1 MFVIQSSI
9 LSTKLMKNFF
19 FIVFFQFLH
28 LAVIAQVHIELKIP
42 DYSLLEVSIYEHED
56 YYTNKEKLIQQAKTD
71 ENGIL
76 RVNFSIRQ
84 IKKITLKTNL
94 TKAFFYAEP
103 DSTYQLELGKADTNA
118 IQTIGV
124 ETPVSVYF
132 TNKSESSLNNQ
143 IVYFEKLLSNFYAN
157 NNIYFAQPRIL
168 QKELLKF
175 RNEVIKK
182 EFSNPVSFLKTY
194 IEYSLAPIEE
204 ACFTNHFYQ
213 YKKYFSGPINYM
225 HPSYMQYFSTF
236 FLQYLK
242 QLSLKQKGQTL
253 SYEINEMHS
262 YENAMA
268 TLLKA
273 DSLLKNDTLREL
285 ILITGLREFYYMKGN
300 NKNNIN
306 LLMNYASLKGLS
318 AQNRTIAKNLLEGM
332 NVLETGSAAPELML
346 NHIKYK
352 SMADLKGNIVYINF
366 WATWNVESLQE
377 LKYVQKLEQKYGH
390 RVTFI
395 SVATGENIEE
405 EKKYFATHKF
415 NWILLHDTE
424 KLIRNEYKIRSIP
437 HYILIDTDGDI
448 IKGNA
453 PAPSQNMDNFLKQ
466 LIRKK

>member
-1 MFVIQSSI
+1 M
-9 LSTKLMKNFF
+9 L
-19 FIVFFQFLH
+19 
-28 LAVIAQVHIELKIP
+28 AQVHVEIKIP
-42 DYSLLEVSIYEHED
+42 YYTSSEVSLYEHED
-56 YYTNKEKLIQQAKTD
+56 YYTNKEKLIQQTKTND
-71 ENGIL
+71 EGIL
-76 RVNFSIRQ
+76 KVQFSINQ
-84 IKKITLKTNL
+84 IKKITVKTNQ

-132 TNKSESSLNNQ
+132 LNKSESSLNNQ

-182 EFSNPVSFLKTY
+182 EFPKPEQFLKTY

-204 ACFTNHFYQ
+204 ACFNNHLYQ
-213 YKKYFSGPINYM
+213 FKKYFSGEIKYT
-225 HPSYMQYFSTF
+225 HPLYMQYFSTF
-236 FLQYLK
+236 YRQYLK
-242 QLSLKQKGQTL
+242 QLSLKQKGATL
-253 SYEINEMHS
+253 SYEINDMHS
-262 YENAMA
+262 YESVMN

-273 DSLLKNDTLREL
+273 DTLLRNDTLREL
-285 ILITGLREFYYMKGN
+285 ILIAGLREFYYLKGN

-306 LLMNYASLKGLS
+306 LLMNYISLKGLS
-318 AQNRTIAKNLLEGM
+318 TQNRIIAKNLLEGM
-332 NVLETGSAAPELML
+332 NVLETGTAAPELIL
-346 NHIKYK
+346 NHTKYK
-352 SMADLKGNIVYINF
+352 SMADLKGNFVYINF

-405 EKKYFATHKF
+405 EKKYFTSNKY
-415 NWILLHDTE
+415 NWILLHDSE
-424 KLIRNEYKIRSIP
+424 KLIRNEYKIKSIP

-453 PAPSQNMDNFLKQ
+453 PAPSNNMDNFFKQ
-466 LIRKK
+466 LIRRK